1 MPVGRQLRTRL
12 TLWSLMLLILLLGG
26 GGFFCYYIQ
35 RQELADSLDSQ
46 LLSTSRSFSCSC
58 REVAPA
64 ESGQTS
70 FCQAIN
76 RCSIRLEGNVAV
88 ALYSSQGA
96 LLCHSKHPSNPPPE
110 LSADILNSSL
120 LGEPFFETTGTQ
132 GDRWRQLT
140 TPVII
145 NGQVLYHLRVIHSLA
160 SIENRLAKL
169 ALLLCSAGL
178 PAVIAFA
185 VVQWV
190 LLGLLTNPL
199 AKLALRM
206 DRTGEGNLSATFKL
220 PFFAGQELQ
229 QLVISHNNLTER
241 LSSSLHKA
249 RQFSA
254 DVTHE
259 LRTPLTIL
267 RGETELA
274 LRGNKDREQ
283 LLEILGSNLEEIGR
297 MGDLIEDLLILSK
310 SELGEIPLKMEALD
324 LGTLLQKLHE
334 QAKILA
340 ESKHIKLEL
349 NGGEEQISLFADG
362 ARLRQVFLNL
372 LTNAIKYTPEG
383 GRVIIDWSLQGEA
396 ARIIIEDT
404 GIGID
409 SEHQQH
415 IFDRFY
421 RIEKTRNR
429 NDGGSGLGLAIAKWI
444 VDAHAGSIRVCSMPG
459 QGSKFAVILP
469 LTHQPS
475 HSVDERKKL
484 VARAVNRDA

>member
-1 MPVGRQLRTRL
+1 MPVGSQLRTRL
-12 TLWSLMLLILLLGG
+12 TLWSSMLLILLLGG

-35 RQELADSLDSQ
+35 QQELADNLDSQ
-46 LLSTSRSFSCSC
+46 LLSTSGNFSCSY
-58 REVAPA
+58 REIAPS

-70 FCQAIN
+70 FCQAFN
-76 RCSIRLEGNVAV
+76 QCSIRLEGNVAV
-88 ALYSSQGA
+88 ALYSSQGS
-96 LLCHSKHPSNPPPE
+96 LLCHSKHPDSPRPD
-110 LSADILNSSL
+110 LSADILDSSL
-120 LGEPFFETTGTQ
+120 PGEPFFETIDIQ

-140 TPVII
+140 TPVIK
-145 NGQVLYHLRVIHSLA
+145 NGQVLYHLRLTHSLA
-160 SIENRLAKL
+160 AVESRLAKL
-169 ALLLCSAGL
+169 SLSLYTAGL
-178 PAVIAFA
+178 VAVIAFA
-185 VVQWV
+185 IAQWV

-199 AKLALRM
+199 TRLARLM
-206 DRTGEGNLSATFKL
+206 DRTSEGNLSATFEL

-229 QLVISHNNLTER
+229 QLVSSHNNLTER
-241 LSSSLHKA
+241 LSVSLHKS

-297 MGDLIEDLLILSK
+297 MGCLIEDLLLLSK

-324 LGTLLQKLHE
+324 LGTLLEELHE

-340 ESKHIKLEL
+340 ESKQIKLEL
-349 NGGEEQISLFADG
+349 KGEEEQISLFADG

-383 GRVIIDWSLQGEA
+383 GLIIINWSLQGEA

-421 RIEKTRNR
+421 RIDKTRNR

-444 VDAHAGSIRVCSMPG
+444 VDAHAGSIRVCSVPG
-459 QGSKFAVILP
+459 QGSKFAITLP

-475 HSVDERKKL
+475 YSVNEREK
-484 VARAVNRDA
+484 N